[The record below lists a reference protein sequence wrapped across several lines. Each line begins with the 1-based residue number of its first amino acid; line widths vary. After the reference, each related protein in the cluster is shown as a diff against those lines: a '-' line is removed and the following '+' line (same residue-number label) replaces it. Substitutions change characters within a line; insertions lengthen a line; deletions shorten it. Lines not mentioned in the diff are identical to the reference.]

1 MEGMLTTRWFQ
12 LNFTIP
18 TSESAASV
26 QILYT
31 SSSDLLG
38 TSGDTLVC
46 ISAYGGWSALELVSF
61 SMVSSISFQY
71 LDFLS

>member
-18 TSESAASV
+18 TSKSAALV

-31 SSSDLLG
+31 TSSDLLG
-38 TSGDTLVC
+38 TCGDTLVC
-46 ISAYGGWSALELVSF
+46 ISAYGGWSALELVS
-61 SMVSSISFQY
+61 SMVPSISFQY
-71 LDFLS
+71 LDSLS